1 MRIFILF
8 VAATLISGAAA
19 LPASAITCKS
29 YSACQ
34 QAVVN
39 WCEGRHPRADG
50 DGDGIPCE
58 NVCSSVRQVNAI
70 RESLGLNCPPAR

>member
-1 MRIFILF
+1 MRSLRLFAMSTFAILS
-8 VAATLISGAAA
+8 TS

-29 YSACQ
+29 YSRCE

-50 DGDGIPCE
+50 DNDGIPCE
-58 NVCSSVRQVNAI
+58 NVCSSVREVNAI
-70 RESLGLNCPPAR
+70 RASLGLDCPAAR

>member
-1 MRIFILF
+1 MRALLLCIMTTFAVFNTI
-8 VAATLISGAAA
+8 

-29 YSACQ
+29 YSRCE

-50 DGDGIPCE
+50 DNDGIPCE
-58 NVCSSVRQVNAI
+58 NVCSSVREVNAI
-70 RESLGLNCPPAR
+70 RASLGLNCPAVR